1 MDISDQKKIVQIL
14 LLLFVYIFKHC
25 LLMFSR
31 KQRFFFFYRRDG
43 GDIVCPSMPT
53 MKSYEACRNAW
64 L

>member
-31 KQRFFFFYRRDG
+31 KQRFFSSIG
-43 GDIVCPSMPT
+43 GMGVMLCVPQ
-53 MKSYEACRNAW
+53 C
-64 L
+64 LQ